1 MLSILSCSLV
11 SGGANKK
18 EKIIE
23 VEPVFNLGDSLRNLY
38 FPHQHGKKSKR
49 RKDHILKKN
58 RGGHRHGY
66 QSDPEK
72 KVDLCKIIQQDPE
85 LGKQYQSHPDLS
97 QDDRNMPFV
106 DDYMESRKSKSLP
119 TTPKVSPKLKRR
131 NSLTKEHE
139 TEVQKSGPGFS
150 FLESVAGQLHR
161 KKIEHGK
168 KLERGLV
175 KVSDV
180 GVRRPAEIQVAQ
192 PETFVVVT
200 QKEPTT
206 TIHTHHLHDFSD
218 SAGSDLDSDRPVF
231 MKTFLTWSTT
241 QKVNI
246 SNKESNMFSPSS
258 F

>member
-1 MLSILSCSLV
+1 MSYSSV
-11 SGGANKK
+11 SGGADKK
-18 EKIIE
+18 EKVIE
-23 VEPVFNLGDSLRNLY
+23 VEPLFNLGDSLRNLY
-38 FPHQHGKKSKR
+38 FPHQHSKKKSKH
-49 RKDHILKKN
+49 RKDHNLKKSN
-58 RGGHRHGY
+58 GGHRHGY
-66 QSDPEK
+66 QSDPEG
-72 KVDLCKIIQQDPE
+72 KVDLCKIIKQDPE

-131 NSLTKEHE
+131 NSLKREHE

-168 KLERGLV
+168 KREQGLV
-175 KVSDV
+175 KVSDGQV
-180 GVRRPAEIQVAQ
+180 GPRKPAEMHVAQ
-192 PETFVVVT
+192 PGAFVVVT

-206 TIHTHHLHDFSD
+206 TIHTHHVHDFSD
-218 SAGSDLDSDRPVF
+218 STGSDLDSHQPNF

-241 QKVNI
+241 QKVNM